1 MNDLKHVAIIMDG
14 NGRWAKK
21 RLLPVS
27 MGHNAGMKKLET
39 TIEYAKAVGI
49 EFLTFYAFSTENWK
63 RSQEEVDHL
72 LSLVKKFY
80 ESKRQKFLGN
90 DIKFNMIGSRKHVPE
105 DILTIFDRFSEE
117 TAHCR
122 SLTVNIAFNY
132 GGQLEIVEAVKNI
145 IDDGLKEVD
154 EKIIESYLYTKGQPP
169 VDLLIRTSGEQRLS
183 NFLLWQVAYS
193 ELVFVDCLWPDF
205 DKKEFQ
211 KAIDIYQ
218 SRQRRF
224 GGR

>member
-49 EFLTFYAFSTENWK
+49 KFLTFYAFSTENWK

-80 ESKRQKFLGN
+80 ESKRQKFLDN
-90 DIKFNMIGSRKHVPE
+90 DIKFNMIGSRNHVPE

-132 GGQLEIVEAVKNI
+132 GGQLEIVEAVNNI

-154 EKIIESYLYTKGQPP
+154 EKIIESYLYTKDQPP

>member
-63 RSQEEVDHL
+63 RSQEEVNHL

-80 ESKRQKFLGN
+80 ESKRQTFLDN

-105 DILTIFDRFSEE
+105 DILTIFDRFGEE

-132 GGQLEIVEAVKNI
+132 GGQLEIVEAVNNI

-154 EKIIESYLYTKGQPP
+154 EKIIESYLYTKDQPP

-211 KAIDIYQ
+211 KAIEIYQ

>member
-39 TIEYAKAVGI
+39 TIEYAKVVGI
-49 EFLTFYAFSTENWK
+49 EFLTFYAFSTENWQ
-63 RSQEEVDHL
+63 RSQEEVNHL

-80 ESKRQKFLGN
+80 ESKRQKFLDN
-90 DIKFNMIGSRKHVPE
+90 DIKFNMFGSRKHVPE
-105 DILTIFDRFSEE
+105 DILTIFDRFGEE

-132 GGQLEIVEAVKNI
+132 GGQLEIVEAVNNI

-154 EKIIESYLYTKGQPP
+154 EKIIESYLYTKDQPP

>member
-27 MGHNAGMKKLET
+27 MGHNAGMNKLET
-39 TIEYAKAVGI
+39 TIEYAKVVGI
-49 EFLTFYAFSTENWK
+49 EFLTFYAFSTENWQ
-63 RSQEEVDHL
+63 RSQEEVSHL

-80 ESKRQKFLGN
+80 ESKRQKFLDN

-105 DILTIFDRFSEE
+105 VILTIFDRFSEE

-132 GGQLEIVEAVKNI
+132 GGQLEIVEAVNNI

-154 EKIIESYLYTKGQPP
+154 EKIIESYLYTKDQPP

>member
-72 LSLVKKFY
+72 LSLLKSFMK
-80 ESKRQKFLGN
+80 
-90 DIKFNMIGSRKHVPE
+90 
-105 DILTIFDRFSEE
+105 
-117 TAHCR
+117 
-122 SLTVNIAFNY
+122 VNA
-132 GGQLEIVEAVKNI
+132 KN
-145 IDDGLKEVD
+145 
-154 EKIIESYLYTKGQPP
+154 
-169 VDLLIRTSGEQRLS
+169 
-183 NFLLWQVAYS
+183 F
-193 ELVFVDCLWPDF
+193 
-205 DKKEFQ
+205 
-211 KAIDIYQ
+211 
-218 SRQRRF
+218 
-224 GGR
+224 

>member
-39 TIEYAKAVGI
+39 TIEYAKEVGI

-80 ESKRQKFLGN
+80 ESKRQKFLDN

-105 DILTIFDRFSEE
+105 DILAIFDRFSEE

-132 GGQLEIVEAVKNI
+132 GGQLEIVEAVNNI

-154 EKIIESYLYTKGQPP
+154 EKIIESYLYTKDQPP

>member
-39 TIEYAKAVGI
+39 TIEYAKVVGI
-49 EFLTFYAFSTENWK
+49 EFLTFYAFSTENWQ
-63 RSQEEVDHL
+63 RSQEEVNHL

-80 ESKRQKFLGN
+80 ESKRQTFLDN
-90 DIKFNMIGSRKHVPE
+90 DIKFNMIGSRKRVPE

-132 GGQLEIVEAVKNI
+132 GGQLEIVEAVNNI

-154 EKIIESYLYTKGQPP
+154 EKIIESYLYTKDQPP

>member
-21 RLLPVS
+21 RLIPVS

-63 RSQEEVDHL
+63 RSQEEVNHL

-80 ESKRQKFLGN
+80 ESKRQTFLDN
-90 DIKFNMIGSRKHVPE
+90 DIKFNMIGSRKYVPE

-132 GGQLEIVEAVKNI
+132 GGQLEIVEAVNNI

-154 EKIIESYLYTKGQPP
+154 EKIIESYLYTKDQPP

-218 SRQRRF
+218 LRQRRF

>member
-39 TIEYAKAVGI
+39 TIEYAKVVGI
-49 EFLTFYAFSTENWK
+49 EFLTFYAFSTENWQ
-63 RSQEEVDHL
+63 RSQEEVNHL

-80 ESKRQKFLGN
+80 ESKRQKFLDN

-105 DILTIFDRFSEE
+105 KILTIFDRFCEE

-132 GGQLEIVEAVKNI
+132 GGQLEIVEAVNNI

-154 EKIIESYLYTKGQPP
+154 EKIIESYLYTKDQPP

-193 ELVFVDCLWPDF
+193 ELVFVECLWPDF

>member
-1 MNDLKHVAIIMDG
+1 MKVN
-14 NGRWAKK
+14 AKK
-21 RLLPVS
+21 
-27 MGHNAGMKKLET
+27 
-39 TIEYAKAVGI
+39 
-49 EFLTFYAFSTENWK
+49 FL
-63 RSQEEVDHL
+63 D
-72 LSLVKKFY
+72 
-80 ESKRQKFLGN
+80 N

-132 GGQLEIVEAVKNI
+132 GGQLEIVEAVNNI

-154 EKIIESYLYTKGQPP
+154 EKIIESYLYTKDQPP